1 MNVNYFMTGVP
12 KILAVIS
19 LTHYKTYTIIYV
31 DMRNLSMEK
40 TILKIAEKISR
51 SFGDAVFE
59 PLRDYLL
66 LLITHIKVPE
76 FNHHKSARDEAL
88 ASVPGFGPAL
98 LCALFLLNKE
108 IEVPFEEFVD
118 AVSAVVSSPLRMPQE
133 PFGTLLKRL
142 RRQRNITLVELAK
155 RLGIA
160 RGYLHAIERGRSLPS
175 VTLLARIVEILDPD
189 GREGLA
195 VAGVAARLPPSLKQ
209 ILFPRPD
216 KT

>member
-1 MNVNYFMTGVP
+1 MAGVNYFVTVALKNFP
-12 KILAVIS
+12 AIA
-19 LTHYKTYTIIYV
+19 LTTHKTHIIIYI
-31 DMRNLSMEK
+31 DFRNHTMEK
-40 TILKIAEKISR
+40 TILKIAERLSR

-66 LLITHIKVPE
+66 LLITHIRVPE
-76 FNHHKSARDEAL
+76 FNHHRLLREKAL

-118 AVSAVVSSPLRMPQE
+118 AVSAVVASPIRMPQE

-175 VTLLARIVEILDPD
+175 VNLLARIAEILDPD
-189 GREGLA
+189 GRERLA
-195 VAGVAARLPPSLKQ
+195 VAGVAARLPHSLKQ
-209 ILFPRPD
+209 ILFPR
-216 KT
+216 